1 MAGERRISSAEA
13 AAPAGMRIYAIGD
26 IHGRFDLLT
35 EMHERI
41 LEEIER
47 DKPGD
52 WRIIYLG
59 DYVDRGP
66 ETRQVLEFLSQT
78 TAAEPRVITL
88 AGNHDTGMVDFLATP
103 SPDGIFARHGGDAT
117 ARSYGVEL
125 AFSPPKILRAGHA
138 KLIKA
143 IPAEHVEFLRGLPFS
158 AQFGDL
164 FFCHAGIRPGIPLD
178 QQTDNDLTW
187 IRRECQD
194 FPGLHP
200 KLIIHGHTP
209 RSKPEILPNRVNLDT
224 GAVNTGV
231 LTAMRFEGRE
241 KTLLQVTGQAD
252 G

>member
-1 MAGERRISSAEA
+1 MVSDRRISFAEA

-35 EMHERI
+35 EMHGRI

-47 DKPGD
+47 DEPGD

-66 ETRQVLEFLSQT
+66 ETRQVLEFLSDA
-78 TAAEPRVITL
+78 TAAESPVIAL
-88 AGNHDTGMVDFLATP
+88 AGNHDTGMVDFLESP
-103 SPDGIFARHGGDAT
+103 SPDGIFARHGGNAT

-125 AFSPPKILRAGHA
+125 AFSSPKILRAGHA

-143 IPAEHVEFLRGLPFS
+143 IPAEHLAFLRGLPFS
-158 AQFGDL
+158 AAFGDL
-164 FFCHAGIRPGIPLD
+164 FFCHAGIRPGVPLD
-178 QQTDNDLTW
+178 QQTDDDLTW
-187 IRRECQD
+187 IRREFQD
-194 FPGLHP
+194 FPSLHP
-200 KLIIHGHTP
+200 KLIVHGHTP

-231 LTAMRFEGRE
+231 LTGMRFEGRE
-241 KTLLQVTGQAD
+241 KTLLQVAGPAHA
-252 G
+252 